1 MCPTQMRSCWR
12 CGRREG
18 LPLHLSRYVNFKMH
32 WVEKVWR
39 DEDFKIMK
47 LMNFILYRIN
57 I

>member
-1 MCPTQMRSCWR
+1 MCPTRTRSCWR

-18 LPLHLSRYVNFKMH
+18 LPLHLSRYVNFKMR